1 MPKRRISVI
10 AAVLTVCILSG
21 VLFSV
26 RITAASAP
34 TLFHNDE
41 KWYKDSTATLEI
53 IDDIPYIPID
63 IFGMY
68 SHIELSLDS
77 RRSEFMLYNRTTK
90 QYISV
95 LYNEKIATVNGTE
108 EIYLNLYKL
117 HGGYYYVPAEYFCSV
132 LGFSAEIADSS
143 APSGKT
149 FRLDDGKAKKT
160 LAELLSPY
168 AGSGTDTG
176 ESTPPVTTDPPVT
189 DPPVVT
195 GDDKTERTI
204 YLTFN
209 TIEEE
214 NTNSI
219 LKSLKN
225 ASMRATFFFTDAEI
239 ARYPSLVN
247 NVFVGGHS
255 LAITTDAFEDADD
268 FIRQMNDLNE
278 RLYGITKT
286 KTRLVQ
292 LPPDAAISPADAEK
306 ILAAGYVI
314 WDYTY
319 DVPDS
324 KGYASYAVREHAVT
338 AVRSAK
344 TSVLRMS
351 TNATVVKMLP
361 DFLKILGTGVN
372 YHIEP
377 MNASGTE
384 VRTAKKP

>member
-1 MPKRRISVI
+1 MKARRVSVI
-10 AAVLTVCILSG
+10 AAILAVCIFSG
-21 VLFSV
+21 VFFLV

-34 TLFHNDE
+34 SLFHNDE

-53 IDDIPYIPID
+53 IDGIPYIPID

-77 RRSEFMLYNRTTK
+77 RRGEFMLYNRTSR

-117 HGGYYYVPAEYFCSV
+117 HGGYYYVPAQYFCTV
-132 LGFSAEIADSS
+132 LGFSCEMVDSN
-143 APSGKT
+143 ATVGKT
-149 FRLDDGKAKKT
+149 LRINDGNATKT

-168 AGSGTDTG
+168 AGSGADTG
-176 ESTPPVTTDPPVT
+176 ESTPSVTDPPVT
-189 DPPVVT
+189 VPPVT
-195 GDDKTERTI
+195 PGEDKTERTI

-209 TIEEE
+209 TIEKE

-219 LKSLKN
+219 LKTLKN

-239 ARYPSLVN
+239 ALYPSVVN
-247 NVFVGGHS
+247 SAYVGGHS
-255 LAITTDAFEDADD
+255 LALTADTFVDADD
-268 FIRQMNDLNE
+268 FIRQMNDANE

-286 KTRLVQ
+286 KTRIVQ
-292 LPPDAAISPADAEK
+292 LPKNADITKADTEK
-306 ILAAGYVI
+306 ILAAGYVL

-324 KGYASYAVREHAVT
+324 KGYASYAVREHAIT
-338 AVRSAK
+338 AVRSAR

-361 DFLKILGTGVN
+361 DFLKDLQTGVN

-377 MNASGTE
+377 INASSKE
-384 VRTAKKP
+384 VRLEKAP

>member
-1 MPKRRISVI
+1 MKTRRVSVI
-10 AAVLTVCILSG
+10 AAILAVCIFSG
-21 VLFSV
+21 VFFSV

-34 TLFHNDE
+34 SLFHNDE

-53 IDDIPYIPID
+53 IDGIPYIPID

-77 RRSEFMLYNRTTK
+77 RRGEFMLYNRTSR

-108 EIYLNLYKL
+108 EIYLNLYRL
-117 HGGYYYVPAEYFCSV
+117 HGGYYYVPAQYFCTV
-132 LGFSAEIADSS
+132 LGFNCEMVDSN
-143 APSGKT
+143 ATVGKT
-149 FRLDDGKAKKT
+149 LRINDDNATKT

-176 ESTPPVTTDPPVT
+176 ESTPSVTDPPVT
-189 DPPVVT
+189 VPPVT
-195 GDDKTERTI
+195 PGEDKTERTI

-209 TIEEE
+209 TIEKE

-219 LKSLKN
+219 LKTLKN
-225 ASMRATFFFTDAEI
+225 VSMRATFFFTDAEI

-247 NVFVGGHS
+247 NVFMGGHS

-292 LPPDAAISPADAEK
+292 LPPDAAISPADEEK
-306 ILAAGYVI
+306 ILAAGYVL

-324 KGYASYAVREHAVT
+324 KGYASYAVREHAIT
-338 AVRSAK
+338 AVRSAR

-361 DFLKILGTGVN
+361 DFLKALQAGVN
-372 YHIEP
+372 YHIEAI
-377 MNASGTE
+377 NASGKE
-384 VRTAKKP
+384 VRLEKAP

>member
-1 MPKRRISVI
+1 MKTRRVSVI
-10 AAVLTVCILSG
+10 AAILAVCIFSG
-21 VLFSV
+21 VFFSV

-34 TLFHNDE
+34 SLFHNDE

-53 IDDIPYIPID
+53 IDGIPYIPID

-77 RRSEFMLYNRTTK
+77 RRGEFMLYNRTSR

-108 EIYLNLYKL
+108 EIYLNLYRL
-117 HGGYYYVPAEYFCSV
+117 HGGYYYVPAQYFCTV
-132 LGFSAEIADSS
+132 LGFNCEMVDSN
-143 APSGKT
+143 ATVGKT
-149 FRLDDGKAKKT
+149 LRINDGNATKT

-176 ESTPPVTTDPPVT
+176 ESTPSVTDPPVT
-189 DPPVVT
+189 VPPVT
-195 GDDKTERTI
+195 PGEDKTERTI

-209 TIEEE
+209 TIEKE

-219 LKSLKN
+219 LKTLKN
-225 ASMRATFFFTDAEI
+225 VSMRATFFFTDAEI

-247 NVFVGGHS
+247 NVFMGGHS

-292 LPPDAAISPADAEK
+292 LPPDAAISPADEEK
-306 ILAAGYVI
+306 ILAAGYVL

-324 KGYASYAVREHAVT
+324 KGYASYAVREHAIT
-338 AVRSAK
+338 AVRSAR

-361 DFLKILGTGVN
+361 DFLKALQAGVN
-372 YHIEP
+372 YHIEAI
-377 MNASGTE
+377 NASGKE
-384 VRTAKKP
+384 VRLEKAP